1 MTKQEIINQLKA
13 QLEIAKKEFRGSKML
28 YALADALNL
37 IDKQELETTSKD
49 TEKLEK
55 KLKICEMNKEI
66 LKKELEEL
74 KK

>member
-1 MTKQEIINQLKA
+1 
-13 QLEIAKKEFRGSKML
+13 ML